1 MTEPSVVERLYFGHD
16 EAEQDMANG
25 LLRAGFL
32 QTAAYDAAVSGRKM
46 LIIGRKGSGKSAIC
60 VHLGA
65 EGGHAGASVTITPDD
80 AAGDEIRRFELQ
92 GLTGDTAKSLI
103 WRYVFAVHAA
113 RHLTSHAREAH
124 GRREPDSVKDL
135 RKFLRDNGELPG
147 TRLADF
153 AAQGRERLQTN
164 GLQLGA
170 FGFQIGVDLG
180 HTATEGARA
189 GRQLDVLEDHVALA
203 FRDLGCAAAHPPLL
217 LLVDQ
222 LEKVWSGQADANS
235 MVIGLLLAAKD
246 VAVKYPGAVR
256 CLVFLRS
263 DIYDSLT
270 FGEGDKFRSY
280 EMRIDWPVPQL
291 RRLALSRAQ
300 ATAGPGLDETQ
311 LWQQIFPRRVEGEE
325 TASYLFTRALPRP
338 RDAIQYLN
346 LCRDRAVHNGRT
358 QITEGDVVEA
368 GRQFSVWKLQDLA
381 QEYLVA
387 HPFLEPLLGL
397 FANGG
402 YVVTRAAVASL
413 LAQARGDL
421 ERRYPAYTESF
432 TPEAVVDILHTVGFL
447 GVRRGDEV
455 VYAGGFDRPLQADER
470 EFRIHPCFR
479 EALRARD
486 AVPITPYNPALRV
499 HALAGGLTPPR
510 RDFDLLRAV
519 VNSCD
524 RILRL
529 IARAHGLPADTRQ
542 DLAQQ
547 VQRLRMETAD
557 ALDDPTGP
565 AAAPLQ
571 DAEGHAAGAVTH
583 LRAWAT
589 TLRGSGLEDHG
600 EELGAQAVSREL
612 NTQATGLFARLG
624 GFNAGT
630 GQGGSSA

>member
-65 EGGHAGASVTITPDD
+65 EGGHAGATVTITPDD

-92 GLTGDTAKSLI
+92 GLAGDTAKSLM
-103 WRYVFAVHAA
+103 WRYVFALHAA
-113 RHLTSHAREAH
+113 RHLTEHARKTH
-124 GRREPDSVKDL
+124 GRREPDAVKDL

-180 HTATEGARA
+180 HAVTEGARA
-189 GRQLDVLEDHVALA
+189 VRQLEVLEDHVALA
-203 FRDLGCAAAHPPLL
+203 FRELDCARTHPPLL

-222 LEKVWSGQADANS
+222 LEKVWSGEADANS

-300 ATAGPGLDETQ
+300 ASVGPGLGETD
-311 LWQQIFPRRVEGEE
+311 LWQGVFPRRVEGEE
-325 TASYLFTRALPRP
+325 TASYLFTRTLPRP

-358 QITEGDVVEA
+358 QITESDVMEA

-387 HPFLEPLLGL
+387 HPFLDSLLGL
-397 FANGG
+397 FGNGG
-402 YVVTRAAVASL
+402 YVVTRASLGSL

-421 ERRYPAYTESF
+421 ERRFPAYSESF
-432 TPEAVVDILHTVGFL
+432 TPEAVIDILYTVGFL

-455 VYAGGFDRPLQADER
+455 VYAGGFDRPLQADEK
-470 EFRIHPCFR
+470 EFQIHPCFR
-479 EALRARD
+479 EALRTQD
-486 AVPITPYNPALRV
+486 AVPLTPYSPALRV
-499 HALAGGLTPPR
+499 RPLNSGFTPPR

-519 VNSCD
+519 AAACD
-524 RILRL
+524 RLLRL
-529 IARAHGLPADTRQ
+529 IARASGLPSETRH
-542 DLAQQ
+542 DLVQHL
-547 VQRLRMETAD
+547 QRLRHETAD

-565 AAAPLQ
+565 SGAPLQ
-571 DAEGHAAGAVTH
+571 DAEGHVAGAVAH
-583 LRAWAT
+583 LRVWSTA
-589 TLRGSGLEDHG
+589 LQECGLEDQAQ
-600 EELGAQAVSREL
+600 ELGAQAVAREL
-612 NTQATGLFARLG
+612 TIQATGLNARLG
-624 GFNAGT
+624 GLSGGT
-630 GQGGSSA
+630 GEAGSSA